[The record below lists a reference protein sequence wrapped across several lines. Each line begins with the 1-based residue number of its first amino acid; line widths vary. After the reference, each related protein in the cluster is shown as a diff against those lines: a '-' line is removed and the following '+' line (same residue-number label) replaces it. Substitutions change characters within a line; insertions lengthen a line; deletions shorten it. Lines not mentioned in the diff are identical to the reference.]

1 MYAGLELAFLLIC
14 CSCLM
19 ALRLKLF
26 KAFLLMGLTFLG
38 DVFIEC
44 SKLEGMLCLEPCCEL
59 LPSFDIDS
67 LSLEAIVDV
76 DDLADATE

>member
-1 MYAGLELAFLLIC
+1 
-14 CSCLM
+14 
-19 ALRLKLF
+19 
-26 KAFLLMGLTFLG
+26 MGLTFLG

-44 SKLEGMLCLEPCCEL
+44 FTLEVVLCWEPCCEL

-76 DDLADATE
+76 DVLADATE